1 MTTIGAYLY
10 NVTAADVTVTGNGG
24 ALLAVP
30 TPHAG
35 LITLHPAGDPHD
47 PVPRLRELAAIGD
60 TIAAQAR
67 RHLERLTVD
76 AEPT

>member
-10 NVTAADVTVTGNGG
+10 DVTAADITVTGNGG
-24 ALLAVP
+24 ALL
-30 TPHAG
+30 G
-35 LITLHPAGDPHD
+35 LITLHPACDPHD